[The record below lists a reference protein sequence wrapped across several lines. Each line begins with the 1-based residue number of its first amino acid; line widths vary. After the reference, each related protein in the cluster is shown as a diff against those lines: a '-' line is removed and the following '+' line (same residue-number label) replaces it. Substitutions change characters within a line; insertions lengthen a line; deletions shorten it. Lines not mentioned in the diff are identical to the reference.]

1 MMSEIYRNIKLPCNW
16 TLCQYWPGEIILK
29 HPSRQ
34 RGIYIK
40 APWYRHQDK
49 VRWEAENGSFALE
62 DTVNPKNEHGFR
74 PLNIRDWAG
83 AKVYSCRFAYVTR
96 YGHTQVA
103 DMKAYRTRTRQ
114 VRWWLRWMPFAG
126 HDLDSL
132 IAEFSDE
139 MGSERGSWKGGVIGT
154 SCSMRPGETPMDAIN
169 RFLNEAQ
176 ETHGWDR

>member
-169 RFLNEAQ
+169 RSLNEAQ
-176 ETHGWDR
+176 ETHRWDR

>member
-1 MMSEIYRNIKLPCNW
+1 MNEIFREIKLPCNW

-49 VRWEAENGSFALE
+49 VRWEADNGSFALE
-62 DTVNPKNEHGFR
+62 DTVNPKNERGFR
-74 PLNIRDWAG
+74 PLNIREWAG

-96 YGHTQVA
+96 YGRTQVA
-103 DMKAYRTRTRQ
+103 DLKAYRTRTRQ
-114 VRWWLRWMPFAG
+114 VRWWLRWM
-126 HDLDSL
+126 
-132 IAEFSDE
+132 
-139 MGSERGSWKGGVIGT
+139 RGVIGT

-176 ETHGWDR
+176 ETHRWDR

>member
-103 DMKAYRTRTRQ
+103 DLKAYRTRTRQ
-114 VRWWLRWMPFAG
+114 VRWWLRWIPFVG

-132 IAEFSDE
+132 IIEFSDE

-176 ETHGWDR
+176 ETHRWDR

>member
-139 MGSERGSWKGGVIGT
+139 MGSERVSWKGGVIGT

>member
-132 IAEFSDE
+132 IVEFSDE